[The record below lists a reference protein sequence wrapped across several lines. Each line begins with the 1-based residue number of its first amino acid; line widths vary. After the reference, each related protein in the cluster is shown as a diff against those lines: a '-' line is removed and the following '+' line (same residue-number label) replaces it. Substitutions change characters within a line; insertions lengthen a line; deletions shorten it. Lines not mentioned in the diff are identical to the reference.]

1 MTTVLFLC
9 TGNYYRS
16 RFAEVMFNH
25 LAREQG
31 VRARAISRGLKIDP
45 TSTLPGVISPHTVEA
60 LHKRRITC
68 GSVTRKPETLT
79 FGDLKS
85 AHVVVALK
93 EAEHRAMLD
102 ASFPGWSAR
111 TVFWHVH
118 DVDMAHPDAA
128 LAEIEQHVKDL
139 IRNLPAVVNAAT
151 K

>member
-16 RFAEVMFNH
+16 RFAEVLFNH

-31 VRARAISRGLKIDP
+31 VRARAISRGLRIDLS
-45 TSTLPGVISPHTVEA
+45 STLPGVVSPHTVEA
-60 LHKRRITC
+60 MQRRKITC
-68 GSVTRKPETLT
+68 GSITRKPATLT

-85 AHVVVALK
+85 AHVIVALK

-102 ASFPGWSAR
+102 DSFPGWSAR

-118 DVDMAHPDAA
+118 DVDMAHPDVAITQ
-128 LAEIEQHVKDL
+128 IEQLVRELLK
-139 IRNLPAVVNAAT
+139 NLPSVAGVSA
-151 K
+151 